1 MPENRGRRSCLSDAI
16 SLELCVGRLAD
27 VDIYVRMAEWKNDG
41 TGTAVDDD
49 VVDDDDDDVKHCVCM
64 YDRSTATLHMF
75 ECGEGER
82 ERERERDAH
91 RELLTCNKGW
101 QYFQSNVLDF

>member
-1 MPENRGRRSCLSDAI
+1 
-16 SLELCVGRLAD
+16 
-27 VDIYVRMAEWKNDG
+27 MAEWKNDG

-82 ERERERDAH
+82 ERERERRAQRVAH
-91 RELLTCNKGW
+91 MQQGVAIFPIQCSGFLI
-101 QYFQSNVLDF
+101 